1 MAKVV
6 MVEAKTMQFMVD
18 GNVISFSNPF
28 CDKNYP
34 KKQDTTAFKNL
45 DFADT
50 LNFQAVCVTPILLK
64 SFQELSQINP
74 PRRKGFKEPKL
85 QNYLTYQDLNL
96 PPPK

>member
-6 MVEAKTMQFMVD
+6 MVEAKTMQFMLD
-18 GNVISFSNPF
+18 ENVISFSNPF
-28 CDKNYP
+28 CEKNYP
-34 KKQDTTAFKNL
+34 TNQDQTDFKQL
-45 DFADT
+45 DFSET

-64 SFQELSQINP
+64 NFREVSKINP
-74 PRRKGFKEPKL
+74 PERKGFKEPKL